1 MCLLASHA
9 LALAPSTALLPG
21 ETAAPARSDASI
33 RLFAL
38 YGIADNSNALKKR
51 WLPVAPDWCE
61 PRFLELPWH
70 GGRSREDPPAY
81 ALRHAA
87 AEGDALEA
95 GAARRRALAEEIADD
110 LAPFL
115 DEPYAFYGFSL
126 GAIVLYEVALVL
138 KARGRPLPRRLVACG
153 RGAPHCCPAARRH
166 YAAVASNDDEFVL
179 GWMRDRMAFETD
191 RLPARIRRR
200 AARLFRMGVLLG
212 VQPGGGDDAGTPLTW
227 GSVGDAATAAM
238 PLLAPPAP
246 LDVPITAIG
255 SDADALWPPATL
267 DRWADVAATTRV
279 DVAGVAHGDLMNDP
293 GAVAAVFAAL
303 EEHA

>member
-87 AEGDALEA
+87 ARRETQPCALGFTRA
-95 GAARRRALAEEIADD
+95 TRSSLVRRADSTRSTSSSVT
-110 LAPFL
+110 F
-115 DEPYAFYGFSL
+115 
-126 GAIVLYEVALVL
+126 
-138 KARGRPLPRRLVACG
+138 
-153 RGAPHCCPAARRH
+153 
-166 YAAVASNDDEFVL
+166 
-179 GWMRDRMAFETD
+179 
-191 RLPARIRRR
+191 
-200 AARLFRMGVLLG
+200 FR
-212 VQPGGGDDAGTPLTW
+212 
-227 GSVGDAATAAM
+227 S
-238 PLLAPPAP
+238 
-246 LDVPITAIG
+246 
-255 SDADALWPPATL
+255 
-267 DRWADVAATTRV
+267 
-279 DVAGVAHGDLMNDP
+279 
-293 GAVAAVFAAL
+293 
-303 EEHA
+303 